1 MVDLEV
7 PGLTRHI
14 QVNNDFFIFQAKLLE
29 SNVSTVS
36 PRAQVVGVEDDLG
49 SRHDDFR

>member
-7 PGLTRHI
+7 PRLTRCV
-14 QVNNDFFIFQAKLLE
+14 QVNNDFFIFQTKLLE
-29 SNVSTVS
+29 SNVSAVS

-49 SRHDDFR
+49 SRHGDFR